1 MEMNKQNRRNII
13 IPILSI
19 VIVLFAV
26 VIKYSLNEDNKKIL
40 TTSAL
45 MEVVDVADLSTAKFT
60 YNGIADVYKDS
71 EKKKLK
77 YHVLYYSEVKVG
89 VNMKDINFEIDET
102 QKKVIAKLP
111 EVQIQNIDVDENI
124 KFLPENKGWD
134 IKEAVRDELL
144 GGVVAVV
151 VQIIMPVAD
160 HDVFRHLLECAVHTE
175 AVCFPHLHTQFLA
188 IQ

>member
-1 MEMNKQNRRNII
+1 MNKQNRRNII

-45 MEVVDVADLSTAKFT
+45 MEVVDVADLSTAKYT

-134 IKEAVRDELL
+134 IKEAYKACELD
-144 GGVVAVV
+144 AN
-151 VQIIMPVAD
+151 A
-160 HDVFRHLLECAVHTE
+160 E
-175 AVCFPHLHTQFLA
+175 ANESEELFNTARKSLKNMVEVLTSPLINQYEYELVWD
-188 IQ
+188 

>member
-1 MEMNKQNRRNII
+1 MNKKNRRNII

-134 IKEAVRDELL
+134 IKEAYKACELDVNTEANESDELFNTARKSL
-144 GGVVAVV
+144 KSMVEVLTSPLINQYEYELVW
-151 VQIIMPVAD
+151 D
-160 HDVFRHLLECAVHTE
+160 
-175 AVCFPHLHTQFLA
+175 
-188 IQ
+188 